1 VNPFISK
8 GVVPGTVPSV
18 AYDRLAKSGVLRV
31 DPHQREVLPHLDAL
45 HTLVSAESKSR
56 GLPGG
61 FIKRAGGSRGGM
73 EGLYMWGGT
82 GCGKTMLMDLFL
94 ACVPL
99 ESRAKRVHFHAFMQ
113 DVNARLHRQRKAGVR
128 GDPLASVAK
137 ELIGE
142 AWMLAFD
149 EVQVTDV
156 GDALILR
163 RLFEGLYEGGLVML
177 STSNR
182 PTKDLYAGGLQRD
195 LFMPFLHLLQARC
208 REYHLSSPTDHRL
221 QAMQEIENTG
231 GGGAGSGGGG
241 PSRVWI
247 YAEQQ
252 EEGGG
257 VKGRGGGGA
266 TTPQGVSQLFEEAW
280 GRAVRGEGGV
290 GVEQESLTTLPVE
303 GQGRMLEVP
312 RSVPSLGLAR
322 FTFKELCSAYRGAGD
337 YAAIAKAFKHVFMED
352 VPVLG
357 LSERNELRRLVTLVD
372 ILYDNR
378 VKLTVSAAAPPF
390 ATFRVDLD
398 EGSGASGGGSSSKQ
412 PSVVAAAVA
421 QAGRI
426 TVSSEDAK
434 RKYDEVFAWDR
445 AVSRL

>member
-1 VNPFISK
+1 
-8 GVVPGTVPSV
+8 
-18 AYDRLAKSGVLRV
+18 
-31 DPHQREVLPHLDAL
+31 
-45 HTLVSAESKSR
+45 
-56 GLPGG
+56 
-61 FIKRAGGSRGGM
+61 M
-73 EGLYMWGGT
+73 YMWGGT

-182 PTKDLYAGGLQRD
+182 PTKDLYAGGLQRE
-195 LFMPFLHLLQARC
+195 LFMPFVHLLQARC

-221 QAMQEIENTG
+221 QAMQEVDSTSG
-231 GGGAGSGGGG
+231 DSAASSGGNGS
-241 PSRVWI
+241 SRVWI
-247 YAEQQ
+247 YAEQ
-252 EEGGG
+252 EGG
-257 VKGRGGGGA
+257 VKGRGGGA
-266 TTPQGVSQLFEEAW
+266 TTPQGVAQLFEEAW
-280 GRAVRGEGGV
+280 GRAVRGGGEGGV

-303 GQGRMLEVP
+303 GQGRVLEVP

-337 YAAIAKAFKHVFMED
+337 YAAIAKAFKHVFMEG

-398 EGSGASGGGSSSKQ
+398 EGSSSSSSTTTTSSKE

-426 TVSSEDAK
+426 TVSSEEAK